1 MYKLQLH
8 DNNNREL
15 DLRVTVRTCIG
26 GSLKL
31 TVLAQ
36 YWLVNKSGVP
46 LVFKQNNSAQLGAGQ
61 FEEHELA
68 RSVTPLLFSYV
79 DIDSSRM

>member
-1 MYKLQLH
+1 MYKLQLC
-8 DNNNREL
+8 DNSNREL
-15 DLRVTVRTCIG
+15 DLRVTVRRCIG

-46 LVFKQNNSAQLGAGQ
+46 LVFKQDNSSPLGAGQ